1 MRVAVDDFR
10 KDPSRYLTILLKEEV
25 CILRRDDT
33 LMKILESLKRGD
45 CGDVD
50 AIFLVSVNERND
62 VYRA

>member
-1 MRVAVDDFR
+1 MYVAAEDFR

-45 CGDVD
+45 NGEVD
-50 AIFLVSVNERND
+50 AIFLVSMNERND
-62 VYRA
+62 IYRA